1 MKVLLLTDMPPCTNY
16 TAGIFLNH
24 LVSMIPVEDIV
35 CYSVLNPDLKPEI
48 LQEILNIPLKIVAK
62 PRENWGS
69 IRILGPLVSLVME
82 TFTELINIPKIS
94 RDIADFARTHHV
106 DAIWCTLEGQTM
118 IRLARK
124 VAELSGL
131 PLYTH
136 IWDTPGWWMRAWKV
150 NSIIAKGVI
159 NEYERAIQQSK
170 KCAVASWAMKQEY
183 EKFFGVECVP
193 LVGSLEKNMAL
204 PPASKLNLADGFIQI
219 GIAGQIYARDTWDAL
234 MYALDSVNWLIRGF
248 PVKIKVLGLWLDP
261 ALQRPQ
267 IEFLGWHSQKETIE
281 ILSQLDIL
289 YVPYW
294 FDPVF
299 EQEARF
305 SFPSKVTTY
314 LASGRP
320 VFFHGPE
327 YSSPGRFLEKNNV
340 GLCCHSQDPLEI
352 IEQLARLID
361 DQVYYQKITANG
373 HTLLLEELTF
383 DALKKSLYTF
393 LPLEDK
399 HE

>member
-35 CYSVLNPDLKPEI
+35 CYSVLNPDLTPEI
-48 LQEILNIPLKIVAK
+48 PQEILNIPLKIVAK

-69 IRILGPLVSLVME
+69 VRILGPLVSLVME

-94 RDIADFARTHHV
+94 RDIADFARIHHV
-106 DAIWCTLEGQTM
+106 EAIWCTLEGQTM

-124 VAELSGL
+124 AAELSGL

-159 NEYERAIQQSK
+159 NEYESAIQQSK
-170 KCAVASWAMKQEY
+170 KCGVASWAMKEEY
-183 EKFFGVECVP
+183 EKTFGVECVP

-204 PPASKLNLADGFIQI
+204 PPASKPNLADGSIQI

-234 MYALDSVNWLIRGF
+234 MDALDSVNWLIHGF

-327 YSSPGRFLEKNNV
+327 YSSPGRFLEKNNA
-340 GLCCHSQDPLEI
+340 GLCCNSLDPLEVTQ
-352 IEQLARLID
+352 QLERLIGD
-361 DQVYYQKITANG
+361 DVYYQKITANG
-373 HTLLLEELTF
+373 HKLFLEMLTF
-383 DALKKSLYTF
+383 DALKNGLYAF
-393 LPLEDK
+393 LPLENKD
-399 HE
+399 E